1 MRSTRQTVRTQ
12 SEFRKLRR
20 EMAPYVEVIAK
31 IGATTVKSIFDDV
44 WDKAE
49 KDIGFEEDDA
59 WMARFL
65 AKMVIDDLI
74 EDQEQSRTPKD
85 VTLLHQNIV
94 ESMATVL
101 LQCLKTRA
109 IIVEGYVPSMTT
121 EYVVS
126 EFVKMAINDSNLDR
140 AIIAWR
146 LLEDLSMSFGPAMRR
161 LAPVFTLAREEVAE
175 SKDPSYATFVLIANL
190 GNRRIDQIL
199 LRKIGAGDKEEGWWI
214 A

>member
-1 MRSTRQTVRTQ
+1 MQRADI
-12 SEFRKLRR
+12 RKLRR
-20 EMAPYVEVIAK
+20 ELKPYVAAITK

-44 WDKAE
+44 WDKAG

-146 LLEDLSMSFGPAMRR
+146 LIEDLAMSFGPAMRR
-161 LAPVFTLAREEVAE
+161 LAPIFTLAREEVSE
-175 SKDPSYATFVLIANL
+175 SKDPSYGTFVLIANL
-190 GNRRIDQIL
+190 TDRRIDQIL
-199 LRKIGAGDKEEGWWI
+199 LRKIGAGDEEEGWWI

>member
-1 MRSTRQTVRTQ
+1 MEQRG
-12 SEFRKLRR
+12 K
-20 EMAPYVEVIAK
+20 
-31 IGATTVKSIFDDV
+31 G
-44 WDKAE
+44 
-49 KDIGFEEDDA
+49 IGFEEDDA
-59 WMARFL
+59 WMSRFL

-161 LAPVFTLAREEVAE
+161 LAPIFHVSEGRSIGIQGSFLWYVCF
-175 SKDPSYATFVLIANL
+175 D
-190 GNRRIDQIL
+190 
-199 LRKIGAGDKEEGWWI
+199 RKSHRSQD
-214 A
+214 